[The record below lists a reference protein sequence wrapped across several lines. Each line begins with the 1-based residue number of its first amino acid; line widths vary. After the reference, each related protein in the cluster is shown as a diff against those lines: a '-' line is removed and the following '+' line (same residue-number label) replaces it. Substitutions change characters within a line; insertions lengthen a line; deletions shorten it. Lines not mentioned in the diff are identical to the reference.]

1 MKIATK
7 ITAGYGVLITVMV
20 GVLIYQV
27 TLIHQ
32 VQSITDGLARISFHP
47 EYLAL
52 RLRDDIDQV
61 LEFTR
66 KLYATG
72 DVIYMEALQER
83 REVVGSD
90 LERVKALHLPERR
103 RVEAMEVAWTDFLR
117 LAEEQ
122 ESLFPDLDAEG
133 LQLSLQLQLTAL
145 EGLRAETLQ
154 LINLTRAAIEER
166 VEEASAAA
174 NQVETISWAA
184 AILALLLA
192 LVVSLMIVRS
202 ISHPLR
208 HLTQATQALAYG
220 RFSYRLNLPGN
231 DELSQLAKDFNSMA
245 RRLNELDQ
253 MKKDF
258 VSHVSHELKAPLAS
272 MQETTRL
279 LLEEIPGSLTE
290 KQRKLLNLN
299 LQSGNRLFAMI
310 RNLLDLSRMEAG
322 VLHYD
327 FRRLDITEVVRTALT
342 EFEMQLREKNIR
354 IESQFPDHPVMVN
367 CDEDRMIQVV
377 ENLLGNALKF
387 SPSNRTIGICVRSTL
402 ELPEKLPAK
411 WRSRINGDRY
421 GLLTVADNGPGV
433 ADEQKERIFEK
444 FHQTRHGRKMS
455 GEGVGLGLAICQTI
469 VEAHNGAI
477 WVEDGP
483 SSGSLFQVLLP
494 LSTGNADLQPPAAP
508 IVAERQ

>member
-32 VQSITDGLARISFHP
+32 VQSITEGLARISFHP

-72 DVIYMEALQER
+72 DFVYQEALEER
-83 REVVGSD
+83 RDVVGSD
-90 LERVKALHLPERR
+90 LQRVKALHLPERR
-103 RVEAMEVAWTDFLR
+103 RVEAMEAAWADFLR

-122 ESLFPDLDAEG
+122 EFLFPELDADG
-133 LQLSLQLQLTAL
+133 LEESLQVQVAAL

-166 VEEASAAA
+166 VEEAAQAARR
-174 NQVETISWAA
+174 VETISWAA

-192 LVVSLMIVRS
+192 LGVSLLIVRS

-208 HLTQATQALAYG
+208 HLTHATQALARG
-220 RFSYRLNLPGN
+220 RFSYRLDLPGN

-279 LLEEIPGSLTE
+279 LLEEIPGPLTE
-290 KQRKLLNLN
+290 KQARILYLN

-327 FRRLDITEVVRTALT
+327 FRHLDMTGVARTALA
-342 EFEMQLREKNIR
+342 EFEMQLREKNLQ
-354 IESQFPDHPVMVN
+354 IESQFADQPVLVKG
-367 CDEDRMIQVV
+367 DEDRMIQVV
-377 ENLLGNALKF
+377 ENLLSNAMKF
-387 SPSNRTIGICVRSTL
+387 SPRGKTIGICVRSAH
-402 ELPEKLPAK
+402 EIPRGLPAK
-411 WRSRINGDRY
+411 WRSQINGD
-421 GLLTVADNGPGV
+421 GFALLTVADNGPGV
-433 ADEQKERIFEK
+433 PDEHKERIFEK

-455 GEGVGLGLAICQTI
+455 GEGVGLGLAICHTI

-483 SSGSLFQVLLP
+483 SSGSVFQVLLP
-494 LSTGNADLQPPAAP
+494 LSSGQTDSLPTSPEQAPGNG
-508 IVAERQ
+508 